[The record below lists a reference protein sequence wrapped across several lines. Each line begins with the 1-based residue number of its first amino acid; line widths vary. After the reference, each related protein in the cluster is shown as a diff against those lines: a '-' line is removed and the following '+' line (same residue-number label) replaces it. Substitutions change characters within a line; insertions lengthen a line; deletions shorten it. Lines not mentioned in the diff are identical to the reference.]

1 MKGGSGTNEAT
12 RKNGLHIRVP
22 VLPGEAA
29 AIKAHAQRCGLSTA
43 AYLRNLGLGLPIDN
57 LSAPQAVVELCR
69 LNGDLNR
76 IGSLLELWLAKDD
89 RLAVQDRA
97 SLTRNINALL
107 AELHELQAAM
117 LAAANRL

>member
-1 MKGGSGTNEAT
+1 MDGGSGPKAAT

-22 VLPGEAA
+22 VLPDEAA
-29 AIKAHAQRCGLSTA
+29 TIKAHAQGCGLSTA
-43 AYLRNLGLGLPIDN
+43 AYLRNLGLGLPTDN

-76 IGSLLELWLAKDD
+76 IGALLELWLAKDD
-89 RLAVQDRA
+89 RLAVQERA
-97 SLTRNINALL
+97 LLTRNINALL
-107 AELHELQAAM
+107 AELHGLQAAL